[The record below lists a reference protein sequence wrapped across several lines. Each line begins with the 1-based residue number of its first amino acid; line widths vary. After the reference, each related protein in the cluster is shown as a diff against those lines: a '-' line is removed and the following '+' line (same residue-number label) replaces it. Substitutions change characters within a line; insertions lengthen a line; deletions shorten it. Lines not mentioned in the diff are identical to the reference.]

1 MQKLCCVCTRQQF
14 SASLDYFVTSL
25 PPYLHQ
31 FSTISG
37 GNCIINH
44 PHGRGSGWPAITDC
58 RRMMSAGSGTI
69 TVSVG
74 GAPSH
79 HLPWHAG
86 QPQSMPIPP
95 SRNYTGRRPRPM
107 PCPAPCSVGCW
118 CSKLH
123 SQLLDHL
130 GEQYIACTHC
140 LPEGAMWPS
149 SILNWGALTW
159 TSVSWLLTW
168 QPQVKGERPCVRS
181 SKSW

>member
-1 MQKLCCVCTRQQF
+1 MYAQ
-14 SASLDYFVTSL
+14 DNNSL
-25 PPYLHQ
+25 PVWIILSLAYHHISINSQPFLVGIVS
-31 FSTISG
+31 STTPMAG
-37 GNCIINH
+37 GVDGL
-44 PHGRGSGWPAITDC
+44 PSLS

-168 QPQVKGERPCVRS
+168 QTQVKGERPCVRS